1 MTDSVAVHAADVGVG
16 MLPFPETP
24 PPRMPLT
31 PEERVAEAVRL
42 YGEEHAHIVLRT
54 MPGLFDLELCHAVT
68 VPHPSLAHIYESGN
82 AEPWTTQA
90 VASLLIA
97 SNQRRVV
104 ETGAFK
110 GQTSAWLAMALER
123 VGGGHLTTVDIDAD
137 RCQFARERLDG
148 LGLTRTK
155 VEVVHAD
162 VLQWI
167 PTQPD
172 GSIGF
177 IWIDDNHEK
186 HHVDLET
193 RLVFPKMKRGGI
205 MTYHDVLGSTDL
217 QTVVRKYGGI
227 ALSFPRL
234 GQAGGLGIISIPL

>member
-1 MTDSVAVHAADVGVG
+1 MAMTEPIHAASAGLG
-16 MLPFPETP
+16 MLEFPDLP
-24 PPRMPLT
+24 PPRLPLT
-31 PEERVAEAVRL
+31 PDERYAEAVRL
-42 YGEEHAHIVLRT
+42 YGAEHAPTVLRT
-54 MPGLFDLELCHAVT
+54 MPGLFDLEICHAVNP
-68 VPHPSLAHIYESGN
+68 PHSSLARIFESGN

-90 VASLLIA
+90 VTALLIA
-97 SNQRRVV
+97 TNQRRVV

-110 GQTSAWLAMALER
+110 GQTSGWLAMALER
-123 VGGGHLTTVDIDAD
+123 MGGGHLTTVDIDAE
-137 RCQFARERLDG
+137 RCAATQERLDG

-155 VEVVHAD
+155 AEAVHMD

-167 PTQPD
+167 PTQPNE
-172 GSIGF
+172 SIGF

-193 RLVFPKMKRGGI
+193 RLLFPKMKRGGI

-227 ALSFPRL
+227 SLSFPRL
-234 GQAGGLGIISIPL
+234 G